1 MKHRMVVSS
10 GHYLELTVYWEQ
22 GYWFYI
28 AAESL
33 ILLVKHKLSGE
44 RVHAQSAQDKALLSV
59 SERGATSLAET
70 LFINLLSAHFK
81 QANGQSQGI
90 PPRPQILS
98 RMPRNAKKVKRVTM
112 PCDV

>member
-10 GHYLELTVYWEQ
+10 GHYLELTIYWEQ

-70 LFINLLSAHFK
+70 LFINLLSAH
-81 QANGQSQGI
+81 
-90 PPRPQILS
+90 
-98 RMPRNAKKVKRVTM
+98 
-112 PCDV
+112 